1 MDPEQ
6 VKKLDQALSLAKEN
20 NAILKKLR
28 RSLFWGRLLRFL
40 YLVIILA
47 ISLGAYY
54 FIQPYLES
62 LLGTYSNLLEAGD
75 SLPNLLKS
83 F

>member
-6 VKKLDQALSLAKEN
+6 EKKLEKALSLAKEN
-20 NAILKKLR
+20 NAILKKLK

-40 YLVIILA
+40 YLVIILG
-47 ISLGAYY
+47 ISFGAYY

-62 LLGTYSNLLEAGD
+62 LLGTYSNLLEAGN
-75 SLPNLLKS
+75 SLPNLLKGL
-83 F
+83 